1 MSEFLRRGSAPDQT
15 LLYLCTL
22 TSEYLN
28 IGRVR
33 SRKQRVFS
41 RMSFP
46 RSWVA
51 MKRAPCPQRSLALGP
66 LACCQGLS
74 PCYQAKPGARQT
86 DILVLGFSHLPLI
99 YRDTNIFQGVL
110 CKQSFYFLILFIY
123 LFIYLF
129 IFWLCWVFVSARGLS
144 LVAASGG
151 HSSSRRAGL
160 SLSQPLLLR
169 STGSRRAGSVV
180 VAHGPSCSAACG
192 IFSDQGSN
200 PCPLH

>member
-1 MSEFLRRGSAPDQT
+1 MDAQSKSSMWFMSEFLRRGSAPDQT

-123 LFIYLF
+123 LFIYFLAVLGLRFCTRAFSSCGERGPLF
-129 IFWLCWVFVSARGLS
+129 ITARGPLTVTAS
-144 LVAASGG
+144 LVAE
-151 HSSSRRAGL
+151 HRLQTCRLSSC
-160 SLSQPLLLR
+160 
-169 STGSRRAGSVV
+169 GSRA
-180 VAHGPSCSAACG
+180 
-192 IFSDQGSN
+192 
-200 PCPLH
+200 